1 MGVSEDV
8 DTDNTM
14 YWPGI
19 GLDTQEGVT
28 YYVRLDGFH
37 WTSNGMEWSAQG
49 AFCINAF
56 AGNITGIN
64 NIQALDVNFFPNP
77 CYGDITLTWEGGDQ
91 VADVVVFDQLGK
103 KAGVFLNVT
112 QGQKI
117 NLNVSAGMYILNIRS
132 DNHTGSITVDVLS
145 E

>member
-1 MGVSEDV
+1 M
-8 DTDNTM
+8 NLF
-14 YWPGI
+14 W
-19 GLDTQEGVT
+19 L
-28 YYVRLDGFH
+28 
-37 WTSNGMEWSAQG
+37 
-49 AFCINAF
+49 NAF
-56 AGNITGIN
+56 AGNINGISN
-64 NIQALDVNFFPNP
+64 VQPLDVNFYPNP
-77 CYGDITLTWEGGDQ
+77 CYGDITVTWEGGDQ
-91 VADVVVFDQLGK
+91 VADIVAFDQLGK

>member
-1 MGVSEDV
+1 MKFEGANLIHVRSIRV
-8 DTDNTM
+8 DLFTLLTKVVN
-14 YWPGI
+14 
-19 GLDTQEGVT
+19 L
-28 YYVRLDGFH
+28 
-37 WTSNGMEWSAQG
+37 
-49 AFCINAF
+49 FCLNAF
-56 AGNITGIN
+56 AGNINGIS
-64 NIQALDVNFFPNP
+64 NIQALDVNSFPNP

-117 NLNVSAGMYILNIRS
+117 NLNVSAGMYNLNIRS